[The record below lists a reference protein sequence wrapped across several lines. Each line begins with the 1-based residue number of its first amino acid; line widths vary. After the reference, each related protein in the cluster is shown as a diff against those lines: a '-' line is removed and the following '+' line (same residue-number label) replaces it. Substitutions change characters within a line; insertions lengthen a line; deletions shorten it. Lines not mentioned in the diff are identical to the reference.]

1 MAFSSLNN
9 FLDKRKPK
17 KSEMMIVD
25 ESALA
30 KSAAWAW
37 YEHGSGSDGRSIREV
52 DVWSSKMEPTPSRY
66 KLEVLRNNNNPYNN
80 IEAVDTNSTKTS
92 LLDNYE
98 IEMISKQLDQYIQAT
113 HAKYHTPT
121 AAPAAVVTNSKVVL
135 KKKIPPKGWFWSRHV
150 PVCGSSTNDV
160 VECRP
165 EKGGVPVVGVV
176 SCRPRPWAIR
186 A

>member
-9 FLDKRKPK
+9 FMDRRKPK
-17 KSEMMIVD
+17 KSEMIIVD

-66 KLEVLRNNNNPYNN
+66 KLEVLRNNNPNN
-80 IEAVDTNSTKTS
+80 ILGINSTKNS

-113 HAKYHTPT
+113 HAKYHTNT
-121 AAPAAVVTNSKVVL
+121 KVLL

-160 VECRP
+160 VDCRP